1 MTDPAKVDRT
11 ERVTIV
17 TNEGGL
23 RFTSV
28 IRGHR
33 VPTDQPERGGGTDE
47 AVAPMELLS
56 ASLGSC
62 IALYAHQF
70 CVARDLSPAGLRVE
84 VRTETAKAPGRIARF
99 DVTVVLPDDLPA
111 EYLPALERAVR
122 ACPVHNTLT
131 HAPEITVDLVATAAV

>member
-1 MTDPAKVDRT
+1 MTVQVPTERP
-11 ERVTIV
+11 ERVTVV

-23 RFTSV
+23 RFTSQ

-33 VPTDQPERGGGTDE
+33 VVTDQPERAGGTDE
-47 AVAPMELLS
+47 AVTPLELLS

-70 CVARDLSPAGLRVE
+70 CVARNLSPAGLRVE

-99 DVTVVLPDDLPA
+99 EVIVVPPDDLPA
-111 EYLPALERAVR
+111 EHLPALTRAAR

-131 HAPEITVDLVATAAV
+131 HPPEITVDLVAPAAV